1 MDFLKKKMLTSL
13 EIRQLIKILLKAS
26 QQHPKYPTKN
36 CEGWIIWCMWWTQIP
51 TPQTLL
57 PLQGRAYSH
66 SFWVCCPYF
75 RDHLSCRELRCTPQ
89 SLADLGASGVS
100 YFSSVQVNSA
110 RSSWYQAST
119 RVYLICRQTCTVPWH
134 FPVTSP
140 ASFFSLAQISRAPL
154 TSSLHTKPPHRMHIL
169 GSPTWHM
176 E

>member
-26 QQHPKYPTKN
+26 QQHPKHPTKN
-36 CEGWIIWCMWWTQIP
+36 CEGWIIWWIWWRRVWWTQIP

-75 RDHLSCRELRCTPQ
+75 RGHLSCRELRCTPQ
-89 SLADLGASGVS
+89 SLADLGASGLS
-100 YFSSVQVNSA
+100 HFSSVQVSSA

-119 RVYLICRQTCTVPWH
+119 RVYLICRQTWTVPWH

-140 ASFFSLAQISRAPL
+140 ASFLSLAQISRAPQQAACTL
-154 TSSLHTKPPHRMHIL
+154 NPLSECAS
-169 GSPTWHM
+169 
-176 E
+176 